1 MLSSLSSVLLYGL
14 IAISTFSDWLKLIGA
29 PVFSTN
35 EKQNQNQAQLVRAI
49 FPAL

>member
-1 MLSSLSSVLLYGL
+1 MLAEINCS
-14 IAISTFSDWLKLIGA
+14 IAISTLSDWLKLIGA

-35 EKQNQNQAQLVRAI
+35 EKQSQNQSQLVRAI